1 MRRAACKAA
10 NPLKIRASL
19 GLSIPASF
27 KITLRSQSLK
37 DQGKSRTWH
46 PLFGLCLQ
54 SRNPLKIRAS
64 LELLDFHY
72 VEGGTSLSQSLKD
85 QGKSR
90 TKIIAHVQAR
100 MEESQSLKD
109 QGKSRTAYHQAD
121 NNARRGRNP
130 LKIRA
135 SLELRLF
142 ATKTPTVWSQSL
154 KDQGKSRTIPRLS
167 HKGSR
172 LPVAIP

>member
-37 DQGKSRTWH
+37 DQGKSRTAYH
-46 PLFGLCLQ
+46 QADNNARRG
-54 SRNPLKIRAS
+54 RNPLKIRAS

-90 TKIIAHVQAR
+90 TKIVR
-100 MEESQSLKD
+100 DEN
-109 QGKSRTAYHQAD
+109 TY
-121 NNARRGRNP
+121 
-130 LKIRA
+130 
-135 SLELRLF
+135 RL
-142 ATKTPTVWSQSL
+142 
-154 KDQGKSRTIPRLS
+154 
-167 HKGSR
+167 
-172 LPVAIP
+172 VAIP